1 MARFKM
7 VEETY
12 AYREYYIEADSF
24 EDAQRKWEN
33 FDKDVEAA
41 SNYVSWD
48 VCTDDT
54 RLDYMVN
61 EETDEIEYCN

>member
-1 MARFKM
+1 MAKFKM

-24 EDAQRKWEN
+24 EDAQKKWEN
-33 FDKDVEAA
+33 FDKDIEAA
-41 SNYVSWD
+41 ADYAFWD
-48 VCTDDT
+48 ICTDDI

-61 EETDEIEYCN
+61 EDTNETEYCN

>member
-1 MARFKM
+1 MAKFKM

-24 EDAQRKWEN
+24 EDAQKKWEN

-41 SNYVSWD
+41 ADYVFWD
-48 VCTDDT
+48 ICTDDT

-61 EETDEIEYCN
+61 EDTNEIEYCN